1 MNEILLSPAVLGS
14 LGAALAGLLDV
25 AAERFRVVESPLI
38 GFVEEELPG
47 ANCGNCGQPG
57 CRAFAEKLVQ
67 SMDPDLYCPP
77 GGPDL
82 AKVLAGM
89 LGMEAVE
96 REVPVAVVM
105 CRGTTA
111 QAESA
116 GEYVGVNQCLAAVV
130 VGGTS
135 KLCPFGCVGF
145 GSCMAACRF
154 DGISVVDGVAEV
166 DEDLC
171 VGCGECV
178 SVCPLNL
185 IELLPRERRVY
196 AACKSLDPGRVAKKI
211 CAVGCIGCRK
221 CLKPCEEGAIAMEG
235 TLAVIDPAA
244 CSACGACIETCPQDT
259 IVGVRVVPT
268 GVLTGYDAAPG
279 AGKAT

>member
-25 AAERFRVVESPLI
+25 AAERFRVVESPLVA
-38 GFVEEELPG
+38 FVEDELPG
-47 ANCGNCGQPG
+47 VNCGNCGQPG
-57 CRAFAEKLVQ
+57 CRAFAEQLVN
-67 SMDPDLYCPP
+67 SMDSSMYCPP
-77 GGPDL
+77 GGPEL
-82 AKVLAGM
+82 SKVLAGM

-105 CRGTTA
+105 CLGTSER
-111 QAESA
+111 AEHV
-116 GEYVGVNQCLAAVV
+116 GEYVGLTDCLAAVV

-145 GSCMAACRF
+145 GSCVAACRF
-154 DGISVVDGVAEV
+154 GGISINDGVAEV
-166 DEDLC
+166 DEELC
-171 VGCGECV
+171 VGCGECA
-178 SVCPLNL
+178 SVCPLDL

-196 AACKSLDPGRVAKKI
+196 AACKSLDPGRVARKI

-221 CLKPCEEGAIAMEG
+221 CLKPCPEGAITCEA

-259 IVGVRVVPT
+259 IIGVRVVPT
-268 GVLTGYDAAPG
+268 GVLAGLDEASG
-279 AGKAT
+279 AGKAR